1 MIVKFTSDSVI
12 SRLLVLEDEA
22 TLLEGTL
29 MERASILRAGTYF
42 TGLTELNGMLIQPD
56 TTFPVDIILQHDYT
70 VNSVIKAA
78 ADSSF
83 TCETSFV
90 KGQYIASVGEIS
102 ISSGSYIIIDISDC
116 DEFSDCICP
125 TGPLPDDPCDDSCD
139 DSCDEN
145 SVCSR
150 EISPNNVIKLI
161 GKIVDENK
169 IEREI
174 LQENTRLKL
183 KIQRD
188 YFKKIIHRIK
198 NRKND
203 CSEDIS
209 CLIEE
214 YLPNEPSSCE
224 GKRIYQKILRRL
236 EILKKYLNHQN
247 KLQRRNEDFEDNV
260 IKLKKI
266 YDDRKAS
273 FDTYPRSQ
281 RNNPNFSLNY
291 ENSLKE
297 IKKEIYKLLEN
308 LRNNDSLIEE
318 NDRKISDLKEDI
330 ENLKKQIDN

>member
-29 MERASILRAGTYF
+29 MQKHSILKAGTYF

-56 TTFPVDIILQHDYT
+56 TTFPVDIILQHNYT
-70 VNSVIKAA
+70 VYSVIKAA
-78 ADSSF
+78 TDSSF
-83 TCETSFV
+83 TSETKFV
-90 KGQYIASVGEIS
+90 TGQYIASVGEIS
-102 ISSGSYIIIDISDC
+102 ISSGSYTIIDISDC
-116 DEFSDCICP
+116 DESSDCLCP
-125 TGPLPDDPCDDSCD
+125 TAPDPCDDSCSCD
-139 DSCDEN
+139 DSCNES

-174 LQENTRLKL
+174 LQENSRLKL

-198 NRKND
+198 NRKNN

-209 CLIEE
+209 SLIEE

-224 GKRIYQKILRRL
+224 GKRIYQKILRHL

-247 KLQRRNEDFEDNV
+247 KLQKRNEEFEDNV

-281 RNNPNFSLNY
+281 RNNSNFSLNY

-297 IKKEIYKLLEN
+297 IKKEIYKVLEN
-308 LRNNDSLIEE
+308 IKNHDSLIEE
-318 NDRKISDLKEDI
+318 NDRKIRDLKENI
-330 ENLKKQIDN
+330 ENLRNEIDN